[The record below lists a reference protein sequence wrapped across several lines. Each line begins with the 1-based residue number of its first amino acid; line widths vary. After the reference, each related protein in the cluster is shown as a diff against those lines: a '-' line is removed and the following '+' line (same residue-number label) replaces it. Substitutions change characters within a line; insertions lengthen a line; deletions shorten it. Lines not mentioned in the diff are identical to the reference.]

1 MEDTQQVLVQIQELE
16 ERSLESRKQLGTQ
29 TKLFKGLTG
38 EEKMN
43 KFGALLKLY
52 QKEIDSLTKRSK
64 FSESS
69 YSMLAEVAAQSKQG
83 LEDEIQR
90 LRKAFAS
97 EKNKRPEPL
106 SGEAKTAML
115 DPLKRKITAP
125 NTQNEQ

>member
-29 TKLFKGLTG
+29 TKRFKGLTG

-97 EKNKRPEPL
+97 E
-106 SGEAKTAML
+106 
-115 DPLKRKITAP
+115 
-125 NTQNEQ
+125 